1 MKMFPPEVPSRRL
14 CPRHKVIVVKPNPVE
29 LDVSLVPLEQGPA
42 IRTVA
47 PYLGGFVPRIAP
59 LTQAEREAVLA
70 KAQQG
75 GSK

>member
-1 MKMFPPEVPSRRL
+1 MNTAQRDYDRSFRPLPAQ
-14 CPRHKVIVVKPNPVE
+14 IPN
-29 LDVSLVPLEQGPA
+29 LSLAPLEQGPA